1 MKKQFMVILA
11 ILFFLNL
18 VFRTLFFKAFIDLN
32 KYKSLYSYVKKEHKI
47 LTHKLTTS
55 EYKNTG
61 LLYKNI
67 ELEDQKKELTGK
79 NDYLRY
85 LNKKLSCKQNKYN
98 RKIAGKKNYKTKK
111 YKTPKKKYYKKKKT
125 NFKKKKT
132 NFKKKKTNFKKK
144 KTKYKKKKCK
154 K

>member
-1 MKKQFMVILA
+1 MKKQLTIILA
-11 ILFFLNL
+11 ISFFLNL
-18 VFRTLFFKAFIDLN
+18 VFGALFFKAFIDLN
-32 KYKSLYSYVKKEHKI
+32 KYKSLYNYVKKENKI
-47 LTHKLTTS
+47 LTYKLSTS
-55 EYKNTG
+55 ENKNTS

-85 LNKKLSCKQNKYN
+85 LNKKLISKLKKYN
-98 RKIAGKKNYKTKK
+98 PKIAGKKKYKTKK

-125 NFKKKKT
+125 NYKRKKT
-132 NFKKKKTNFKKK
+132 N
-144 KTKYKKKKCK
+144 YKKKKCK